1 MSIEVLISKQ
11 CHCVIKH
18 DLNQEIQCENKEDA
32 LREAQAVIMKISSKS
47 CETHL
52 FYIKEEDDKIII
64 DSKYNTDK
72 MF

>member
-18 DLNQEIQCENKEDA
+18 GLNKEIHCENKEEA
-32 LREAQAVIMKISSKS
+32 MREAQDLLKKISSKS

-52 FYIKEEDDKIII
+52 FFIKEEDNKIII
-64 DSKYNTDK
+64 DSKYNPDK